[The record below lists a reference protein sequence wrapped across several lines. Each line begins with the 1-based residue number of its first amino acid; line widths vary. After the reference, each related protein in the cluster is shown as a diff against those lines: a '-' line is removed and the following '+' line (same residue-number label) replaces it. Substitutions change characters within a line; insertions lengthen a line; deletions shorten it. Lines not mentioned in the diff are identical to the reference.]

1 MMVKKI
7 IISIFASIIIAFT
20 IFLMIM
26 NIPEKNQDEIIG
38 EINYKEIQKKF
49 FSKEFKINER
59 KIFIIGSS
67 YTQSLNTTE
76 INSKIQKE
84 CNYCQV
90 YNLSIQGD
98 NIEKRSQVID
108 HIISAKPEIIIYGI
122 SENDFSNNENVGF
135 DNSDLIFPD
144 IKNLILIKIDF
155 TKYVKFLEIPASP
168 KDKTWNIIRQINKEN
183 SINQRFAPYPNSPFL
198 KILDASTISISE
210 MELRSLASNILS
222 SGKINEPENNKNF
235 QILKEMINKIHE
247 KNIKII
253 LFMVPMHDYALT
265 SQSKEFK
272 KSFELIKKELTNSLK
287 VDINPR
293 FLNYSN
299 MPIWHDLAHIAVNN
313 QSLIFSEDIT
323 NIILKELKK

>member
-1 MMVKKI
+1 MVKKI
-7 IISIFASIIIAFT
+7 IVSIFVSVIIAFT
-20 IFLMIM
+20 IFLIIM
-26 NIPEKNQDEIIG
+26 NIPEKNQNEIIG
-38 EINYKEIQKKF
+38 EINYKEIQKNF
-49 FSKEFKINER
+49 FSKEFKINEK

-98 NIEKRSQVID
+98 NIEKRSQMID
-108 HIISAKPEIIIYGI
+108 HIISAKPEIIIYSI
-122 SENDFSNNENVGF
+122 SENDFSNNENIEF
-135 DNSDLIFPD
+135 DNSNLIFPD
-144 IKNLILIKIDF
+144 IKNLILNKIDF
-155 TKYVKFLEIPASP
+155 TKYVKFLEIPTSP

-183 SINQRFAPYPNSPFL
+183 SMNQRFTPYPNSPFL

-210 MELRSLASNILS
+210 MELRSLVSNISS
-222 SGKINEPENNKNF
+222 SGKINDPENNKNF
-235 QILKEMINKIHE
+235 QILKKMINKIQ
-247 KNIKII
+247 KNNIKII
-253 LFMVPMHDYALT
+253 LFIVPMHDYALST
-265 SQSKEFK
+265 QSQEFK